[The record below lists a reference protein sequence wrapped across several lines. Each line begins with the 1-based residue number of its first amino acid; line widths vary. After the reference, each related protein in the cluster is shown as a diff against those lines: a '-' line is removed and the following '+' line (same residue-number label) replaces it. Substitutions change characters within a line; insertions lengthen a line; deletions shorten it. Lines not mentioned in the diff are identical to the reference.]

1 MGPQLCAICFRVP
14 TSSKGCNLCSSEYSS
29 ICLLS
34 NICKHRTLVD
44 SNAVRTSGCLTLLIS
59 FGRLGLPAF
68 PAMSKSSQVLNP
80 CIEVVAITVHS
91 ARAGPVF
98 LGLYNIRSDRVAAQ
112 SCYHWCKS
120 ITERRQVLFGFNRN
134 RKIKKAKGENGRRVL
149 YIALPHTQGFHGKP
163 NAESA

>member
-1 MGPQLCAICFRVP
+1 MFLRVFFNLLTLEYMQ
-14 TSSKGCNLCSSEYSS
+14 TSYSRRQQ
-29 ICLLS
+29 C
-34 NICKHRTLVD
+34 
-44 SNAVRTSGCLTLLIS
+44 VRTSGCLTLLVS
-59 FGRLGLPAF
+59 FGPLGLPAF

-120 ITERRQVLFGFNRN
+120 ITERRQVLFGF
-134 RKIKKAKGENGRRVL
+134 KKKQKNQKGKRGKWPACSLYSTTTHSGLSRQAQRRECVICSL
-149 YIALPHTQGFHGKP
+149 VFPA
-163 NAESA
+163 